1 MPTIY
6 LPKIQKAKDKM
17 PDQIMRLLQNLKIT
31 AFLLDTGTQDDGGLA
46 DGNIELSD
54 VIEVIET
61 DPDFKESKEPTQHPT
76 MFNGGGE
83 IPVPQQTAIQS
94 GQLSSMSAKKQAR
107 IRIVEQPASKAL
119 RFRYECEGRSAGSIP
134 GSRSTPENKSYPTI
148 RVEGYQGRAVVVVSC
163 VTRDQPYRPHPH
175 NLVGREGCK
184 RGVCTL
190 EIPTDTMTV
199 HFSNLGIQCVKK
211 KDIEHALRVREEI
224 RVDPFRTGFSH
235 RNQPTSIDL
244 NVVRLCFQVFLE
256 GDTPGK
262 FSVTVPPVVSD
273 PIYDKKAMSDLT
285 IIKLSDCSSYVDGG
299 RKDIILLCEKVAK
312 EDIQVRFFEEN
323 GDWEAFADFQPS
335 QVHKQ
340 HAIWFRTPRYKTLD
354 VTDPVD
360 VFIQLRRPSDGAT
373 SEALPFKLWPGR
385 SSYWPYRR
393 TLTKKGNYDLF
404 DSILAND
411 AKLVTKRQLSAAS
424 EKDIGWKES
433 VLPAEPIIIATNDTH
448 INNQVILIDKS
459 LDQNANDIEIIQD
472 ESITWIPTV
481 EANNNQITSD
491 EMDYSE
497 LKLNKEDSIL
507 TDTSA
512 KVEEKSFN
520 ELINQV
526 AELDEIYS
534 DTQARLLSQPLTDFE
549 KPALTDLTYNESFDD
564 AKTYSSLQLAFKN
577 PVDIEIR
584 PTYPP
589 KPKSPNTLLANK
601 RENDA
606 EKLPPL
612 PPKRTKKLETFIGST
627 NSLPRS
633 DKPDLH
639 KSNSSIRTITVSRNN
654 SFNLQRPK
662 SQSEL
667 SPPDKHL
674 PPTPNYSTLPNPKKR
689 GFFSKLFRRGNK
701 TQSANPSREASLSP
715 STKTLTSTK
724 SLQVNS
730 FLGKSSGNISTHSSN
745 SIRIPLKDSPPSS
758 NLNLTDSNGN
768 NKDTRDISA
777 DDIDMNLDL
786 TEAEHYALYTAIAP
800 HATQSEFDEM
810 SCYYAPVEGGK
821 LLTNAEVLARLASKT

>member
-1 MPTIY
+1 MDY
-6 LPKIQKAKDKM
+6 HD
-17 PDQIMRLLQNLKIT
+17 
-31 AFLLDTGTQDDGGLA
+31 LDTETQEDGELTEES
-46 DGNIELSD
+46 IELSD

-61 DPDFKESKEPTQHPT
+61 DPDFQEYKEPIQSSA

-83 IPVPQQTAIQS
+83 IPIPQQPTANQAS
-94 GQLSSMSAKKQAR
+94 QYSSLSAKKQAR

-134 GSRSTPENKSYPTI
+134 GARSTPENKSYPTI
-148 RVEGYQGRAVVVVSC
+148 RVEGYKGRAVVVVSC
-163 VTRDQPYRPHPH
+163 VTRDQPYRPHPYK
-175 NLVGREGCK
+175 LVSKANNKDCEKGIILLNNVSIDGNN
-184 RGVCTL
+184 TL
-190 EIPTDTMTV
+190 ISFKNV
-199 HFSNLGIQCVKK
+199 GIQCVKRAK
-211 KDIEHALRVREEI
+211 MAQSLEQRQLLD
-224 RVDPFRTGFSH
+224 VDPFLTGFSH

-285 IIKLSDCSSYVDGG
+285 IVKLSDCSSYVDGG
-299 RKDIILLCEKVAK
+299 RKDIVLLCEKVLK

-323 GDWEAFADFQPS
+323 GDWEAFAEFQPS

-340 HAIWFRTPRYKTLD
+340 HAIWFRTPKYKTTD
-354 VTDPVD
+354 VTDVVK

-373 SEALPFKLWPGR
+373 SDALPFELHPIDSGR
-385 SSYWPYRR
+385 PPYWSFRR
-393 TLTKKGNYDLF
+393 TLAKKGNYNLF

-411 AKLVTKRQLSAAS
+411 AKLMTKRQLSLTN
-424 EKDIGWKES
+424 DVGWKETILPKET
-433 VLPAEPIIIATNDTH
+433 VLPATNLPNIDDE
-448 INNQVILIDKS
+448 VILLDKS
-459 LDQNANDIEIIQD
+459 VDQNANDVGVIQIVSEIPID
-472 ESITWIPTV
+472 WNTATET
-481 EANNNQITSD
+481 NNNQIIP
-491 EMDYSE
+491 ENMDYSE
-497 LKLNKEDSIL
+497 LKLDKNDSIL
-507 TDTSA
+507 TNVPD

-534 DTQARLLSQPLTDFE
+534 DTKNRLLTQPITEYD
-549 KPALTDLTYNESFDD
+549 KTDLPYNDSFDD

-577 PVDIEIR
+577 PVDIISR
-584 PTYPP
+584 PSYPP
-589 KPKSPNTLLANK
+589 KPTNNSTISNK

-627 NSLPRS
+627 NSLQKNN
-633 DKPDLH
+633 KPDLH
-639 KSNSSIRTITVSRNN
+639 TSNSSIRTVSRTN

-662 SQSEL
+662 SQQEL
-667 SPPDKHL
+667 SPPEKHL

-689 GFFSKLFRRGNK
+689 GFFSKLFRKGK
-701 TQSANPSREASLSP
+701 SKSANPSREPSVSP
-715 STKTLTSTK
+715 STKTITSTK
-724 SLQVNS
+724 SLQVQNV
-730 FLGKSSGNISTHSSN
+730 LAKSSGNISTHSSN
-745 SIRIPLKDSPPSS
+745 SIRIPLKDSPPNS
-758 NLNLTDSNGN
+758 NENLTN
-768 NKDTRDISA
+768 NDVKDTINISS
-777 DDIDMNLDL
+777 DDIEMNLDL